1 MTISTR
7 RFALAVIA
15 IFALLIATLPAAD
28 AAQKK
33 NPPKGGVVE
42 LQVIQYS
49 DWHGQVEPL
58 DVFGQ
63 GVFGGAAELATYFK
77 QERANNPNTIIITGG
92 DDFGATPPLV
102 NFFDEVPAVLAQN
115 LMGTDVSALGNHN
128 FDKGVDHLQKMV
140 DLAEYQYLGA
150 NLENLDANL
159 NGVEPYKLFHFP
171 GIKVAVIG
179 VTNEEAPTLVFPGS
193 FGTIEISDAAQ
204 AAQRIRD
211 RLARQGVDV
220 FILVGHDGVRTV
232 DPPSGELI
240 DLASQVNGFDLV
252 LGDHTDVEFS
262 GEINGALVT
271 ENRSR
276 GRTYARFN
284 LTVKTGK
291 GGVIDKSITFVDPV
305 SSAVEKDPEV
315 EAMLDEFRAQLGPIF
330 DNVIA
335 TTTGFWPRGGN
346 YERLGESEVGNL
358 MADSLLSTYGT
369 DFALTNAGGIR
380 SPLPSGYVPQD
391 TSVDRNGV
399 FPEDLVVGDIFAFH
413 TFGNEAVTRN
423 ITGSVLWQA
432 VEHGLSVLPGAS
444 GRFPAIAGFRVIYD
458 SAAPAGSKVL
468 SIEMLDGTSIAA
480 DGTVYTIAV
489 NNFINSGGDG
499 YGMLN
504 DGQGTSRDF
513 LTGAVQS
520 HIETLGTITPYF
532 DCRLVDVNPAGPAV
546 TRQDC
551 SAFLP

>member
-1 MTISTR
+1 M
-7 RFALAVIA
+7 A
-15 IFALLIATLPAAD
+15 IFAMLIATLPAAD

-33 NPPKGGVVE
+33 NPPQGGVVE

-58 DVFGQ
+58 DVFGE

-102 NFFDEVPAVLAQN
+102 NFFNEVPAVLAQN
-115 LMGTDVSALGNHN
+115 LMGTDVSSLGNHN
-128 FDKGVDHLQKMV
+128 FDKGVDHLQEMV

-150 NLENLDANL
+150 NLQNLDANVS
-159 NGVEPYKLFHFP
+159 GIEPYKIFHFP

-193 FGTIEISDAAQ
+193 FGTIEITDAAQ

-232 DPPSGELI
+232 SPPTGELI
-240 DLASQVNGFDLV
+240 DLASQVRGFDLV

-262 GEINGALVT
+262 GKINGALVT

-276 GRTYARFN
+276 GRTYTRFN
-284 LTVKTGK
+284 LLVKTGK
-291 GGVIDKSITFVDPV
+291 GGVIDKTVTFVDPF
-305 SSAVEKDPEV
+305 SNAVEKDPEV
-315 EAMLDEFRAQLGPIF
+315 EAMLDGFRAQLGPIF
-330 DNVIA
+330 DSVIA

-358 MADSLLSTYGT
+358 MADSMRSTYGT

-380 SPLPSGYVPQD
+380 SSLPSGYVPQD
-391 TSVDRNGV
+391 PSVDRDGV
-399 FPEDLVVGDIFAFH
+399 FPDDLVVGDMFAFH
-413 TFGNEAVTRN
+413 TFGNEAVTRS
-423 ITGSVLWQA
+423 ITGSQLWQA
-432 VEHGLSVLPGAS
+432 VEHGLSALPGAS
-444 GRFPAIAGFRVIYD
+444 GRFADISGFRVVYD
-458 SAAPAGSKVL
+458 SAAAVGSKVQ
-468 SIEMLDGTSIAA
+468 SIQMLDGTPIAPDA
-480 DGTVYTIAV
+480 TSYTITV

-499 YGMLN
+499 YSMLN
-504 DGQGTSRDF
+504 DGQGTTRDF
-513 LTGAVQS
+513 LTSAVQS
-520 HIETLGTITPYF
+520 HIESLGVITPYF
-532 DCRLVDVNPAGPAV
+532 DCRLIDVNPTGPAV
-546 TRQDC
+546 GRQDC